1 MLYLDEHHVLD
12 ESTLFIK
19 KDSLKKPFIP
29 IVLFFIC
36 FIGQAQN
43 RDADIKFRLAQSFD
57 RSGNY
62 ESAVKLYEEVYATDS
77 TNLVVFDALRR
88 SYLQLKRYDDVI
100 SLIKRMLN
108 KMKNDVGLLVQLGS
122 AYNLKFDESK
132 AVEAWE
138 QAISINPKQ
147 EVTYRLVA
155 NAVVQNR
162 MFERAIEIYRRG
174 QIACAN
180 PALFTSDIAYLLTI
194 MLNYTE
200 ATREYIKMIQ
210 QNPTQL
216 SYVQSRIG
224 TYTNRN
230 EGLSAATLVI
240 EQASRTESNNISL
253 LQLLAWIYMEG
264 KRFDQAYDIVKMI
277 DEKTSAS
284 GRELYNFGERILK
297 ERAYTAASRAFLDV
311 IARNPKFDL
320 LPQAKFGY
328 ARTLE
333 EMDAEHDTLHLFG
346 SVNPFISKDRPETEA
361 VPRYTGAISAYKR
374 VIEEYP
380 KSEIAA
386 KSLYRIAV
394 LKHERFFDLDGARV
408 SLETLEKDYPNIF
421 PIRLDGTL
429 KLGDVYLALG
439 NLQKAEEKFKY
450 LSALRMPTGD
460 YRDLSAL
467 RLAELDYFRGDFNN
481 ALQKLDEISKKTI
494 SNVANDAISLQIF
507 IQENLKSSEAAL
519 KEFSK
524 GDLLKRQ
531 WKLSEALSLFESI
544 LKINKNAPL
553 VDETLMSIGDIL
565 TNMKRYAE
573 ALSAYERLMKDFP
586 DNLAVDRSLMK
597 MGEIY
602 YLGLNEKTK
611 AIESY
616 QKLLEKYPN
625 SIYISEARKRIR
637 ELRGDNI

>member
-1 MLYLDEHHVLD
+1 MRNYLFPLVL
-12 ESTLFIK
+12 TFI
-19 KDSLKKPFIP
+19 SL
-29 IVLFFIC
+29 
-36 FIGQAQN
+36 IGQAQN
-43 RDADIKFRLAQSFD
+43 RDGDIKFRLAQSYD
-57 RSGNY
+57 RSGDY
-62 ESAVKLYEEVYATDS
+62 ETAVRLYEEVYATDT

-108 KMKNDVGLLVQLGS
+108 KMKDDVGLLVQLGS
-122 AYNLKFDESK
+122 AYSMKFEESK

-138 QAISINPKQ
+138 HALSIDPKQ

-162 MFERAIEIYRRG
+162 MFERAINIYRRG

-200 ATREYIKMIQ
+200 ATREYVKMIQ

-216 SYVQSRIG
+216 IYVQSRIG

-230 EGLSAATLVI
+230 EGLTAATLVI
-240 EQASRTESNNISL
+240 EQAARTESNNTGL
-253 LQLLAWIYMEG
+253 LHLLAWIYMEG

-277 DEKTSAS
+277 DEKTLAS
-284 GRELYNFGERILK
+284 GRELYNFGERTLK
-297 ERAYTAASRAFLDV
+297 ERAYTAASRAFSDV
-311 IARNPKFDL
+311 IAQYPKFDL

-328 ARTLE
+328 ARTQE

-346 SVNPFISKDRPETEA
+346 SMNPFASKDRPETEA
-361 VPRYTGAISAYKR
+361 VPRYTGAILAYKR

-394 LKHERFFDLDGARV
+394 LKHERFFDLDGARTT
-408 SLETLEKDYPNIF
+408 LETLEKDYPNIF
-421 PIRLDGTL
+421 PVRLDATL

-439 NLQKAEEKFKY
+439 NLQKADEKFKY
-450 LSALRMPTGD
+450 LSALRTPTGD
-460 YRDLSAL
+460 YKDLSVL
-467 RLAELDYFRGDFNN
+467 RLAELDYFRGDFDNS
-481 ALQKLDEISKKTI
+481 LLKLSEISKKTI

-507 IQENLKSSEAAL
+507 IQENLKTSASAL

-524 GDLLKRQ
+524 GALLKRQ
-531 WKLSEALSLFESI
+531 WKFSEALSIFENV
-544 LKINKNAPL
+544 LKIGKTAPL
-553 VDETLMSIGDIL
+553 ADEALMTIGDIL
-565 TNMKRYAE
+565 TNMKRYTD
-573 ALSAYERLMKDFP
+573 ALSAYERLIKDFP

-597 MGEIY
+597 IGEIF